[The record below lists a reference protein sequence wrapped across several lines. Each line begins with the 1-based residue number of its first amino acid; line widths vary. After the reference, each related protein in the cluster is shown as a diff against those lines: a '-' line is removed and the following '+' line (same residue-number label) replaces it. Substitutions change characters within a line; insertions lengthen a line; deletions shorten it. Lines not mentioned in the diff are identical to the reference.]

1 MQSKGKI
8 PSYIHQRGKNYSLII
23 SSVDYNTENGYSGAL
38 LIDYIDITILEKSG
52 QKKKKKVSLRM
63 YKPFSQANPIL
74 GAYPKE
80 ALDVC

>member
-52 QKKKKKVSLRM
+52 KKEKGFIK
-63 YKPFSQANPIL
+63 
-74 GAYPKE
+74 
-80 ALDVC
+80 DVQTLQSGKSYSRGIS

>member
-23 SSVDYNTENGYSGAL
+23 SSVDYHIENGYSGAL

-52 QKKKKKVSLRM
+52 KKKKK
-63 YKPFSQANPIL
+63 KGFI
-74 GAYPKE
+74 K
-80 ALDVC
+80 DVQTLQSGKSYSRGIS